1 MSSVAFL
8 IGAIVVTV
16 VGNLV
21 VLRYLL
27 TRPLDPTALDE

>member
-1 MSSVAFL
+1 MSSIAFL

-21 VLRYLL
+21 LLRYQL
-27 TRPLDPTALDE
+27 TRPLDPTRLDE